1 MSHFSKSDKWKGSK
15 IRGNYP
21 VGKREEVSQ
30 SVSQSVRENAHNRPK
45 SRISA
50 EYNFF
55 SKTNFDMRSSTTFSC
70 MAEILPNTK
79 FGSFQKAGSF

>member
-1 MSHFSKSDKWKGSK
+1 MEWSQS
-15 IRGNYP
+15 RGNYP

-30 SVSQSVRENAHNRPK
+30 LVRENAHNRPK

-55 SKTNFDMRSSTTFSC
+55 SKPNFDMRSSTTFSC
-70 MAEILPNTK
+70 MAEILPDTK